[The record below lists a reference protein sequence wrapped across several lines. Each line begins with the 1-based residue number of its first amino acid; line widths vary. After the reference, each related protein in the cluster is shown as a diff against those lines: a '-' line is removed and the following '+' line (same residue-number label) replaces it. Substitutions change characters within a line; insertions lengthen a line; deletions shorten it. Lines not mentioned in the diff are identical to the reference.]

1 MKFFDG
7 KYLNAKTGIVLWVA
21 IHAVL
26 IILGVS
32 VPWKM
37 DSDLYSILPDSDEIK
52 NVSAAEK
59 TLSARSMRN
68 ITVLIGHENFEIAR
82 GAVVTLDSVFKGDK
96 SFEET
101 RLFVN
106 ENAMD
111 ETREFFFN
119 HRYTLQGRA
128 IREILAKGDF
138 ETLKKRALQK
148 IYGSFSMANLN
159 HLDEDPFLLGDAAFE
174 NFVQNSPMS
183 MSHFSIRDSVLYA
196 VDSGVTYVMWNAK
209 LSDNVS
215 SMASEGHVIARL
227 NHVLDSLKMA
237 QPDLVVAKSGVPF
250 HSFESSDRA
259 KSEIA
264 WISGVSIVLI
274 LLLLL
279 YFFRS
284 TTPIVATLSTI
295 AIAIFTALA
304 FTWYVFGNVHVF
316 TLVFGTSIIG
326 VSIDYAVHFFVN
338 WKAGVRNVRS
348 SIIKGLLLGFLT
360 TELSYIA
367 LTFAEFS
374 LLRQMAVFSIVGL
387 LSAFLTIT
395 LLFHALFE
403 NAMASG
409 EGIVAKSVPAN
420 LPTQFPKVFLNAYAK
435 FPKWGIRLMFALFIL
450 ALLPGLKL
458 LNVHTDIGN
467 FYTMNDEIKASET
480 LTSKLNNLGV
490 SPTYFIVEG
499 NDGIEV
505 LENEEQLTE
514 RLNQTEKEGLVKSYL
529 AVSNIIPSGR
539 FQAGSILDLEKLV
552 FGIKKRWTEILINN
566 ELPQMLA
573 PNVRNYLTEIGVE
586 NHSIFVKSLLLSHDF
601 IDFEKIDKNDRFVDV
616 DLKNDFPQSLSF
628 LLQILWIGH
637 VGDKYYSAVLP
648 LHVSDKFDAQKMA
661 EDLPSVHVVNKMQ
674 NINHAL
680 TKISHVSIA
689 LVGVAYAVVFLIL
702 VIVYKFKDAVRII
715 RAPVLASLFAAS
727 FFGYMNIDFNF
738 FAIVG
743 VILTLGIGIDYALFF
758 KEGGRSNLTT
768 ALAIMLSAMTTLISF
783 GSLACS
789 AFVPVHT
796 FGLAVLLGISC
807 CFLISPFSAK
817 R

>member
-1 MKFFDG
+1 MRFFNG
-7 KYLNAKTGIVLWVA
+7 IHLNAKTGIILWVV

-26 IILGVS
+26 IVLGVS

-37 DSDLYSILPDSDEIK
+37 DSDLYSILPDSDELK

-59 TLSARSMRN
+59 TLSARTVRN
-68 ITVLIGHENFEIAR
+68 ITVLVGHENFEVAR
-82 GAVVTLDSVFKGDK
+82 GAAVALDSAFKDDA

-106 ENAMD
+106 EKSMD
-111 ETREFFFN
+111 ETRDFFFN
-119 HRYTLQGRA
+119 HRYTLQGRE
-128 IREILAKGDF
+128 IREILANGDF
-138 ETLKKRALQK
+138 ETLKNRALQK

-159 HLDEDPFLLGDAAFE
+159 RLDEDPFLLGDAAFE
-174 NFVQNSPMS
+174 NFVQHSPMS
-183 MSHFSIRDSVLYA
+183 LSRFSIRDSVFYA
-196 VDSGVTYVMWNAK
+196 VDSGVTYVMWNAR
-209 LSDNVS
+209 LSKNVP
-215 SMASEGHVIARL
+215 SMASDGHAISHL
-227 NHVLDSLKMA
+227 NRVLDSLKQA
-237 QPDLVVAKSGVPF
+237 KPGLVVAKSGVPF
-250 HSFESSDRA
+250 HSYESSDRA
-259 KSEIA
+259 MSEIA
-264 WISGVSIVLI
+264 WISGVSVVLI

-279 YFFRS
+279 YVFRS
-284 TTPIVATLSTI
+284 PLPIVATLSTI
-295 AIAIFTALA
+295 AIAVFTALA
-304 FTWYVFGNVHVF
+304 FTWYLFGNIHVF

-326 VSIDYAVHFFVN
+326 VSIDYAVHFFVH
-338 WKAGVRNVRS
+338 WKTGVRNVRS

-395 LLFHALFE
+395 LLFHAVFE

-409 EGIVAKSVPAN
+409 EGIVAKSVSAN

-450 ALLPGLKL
+450 ALLPGLIL
-458 LNVHTDIGN
+458 LHIHTDIGN
-467 FYTMNDEIKASET
+467 FYTMNEEIKASEA

-490 SPTYFIVEG
+490 APTYFIVEG
-499 NDGIEV
+499 KQDHIL
-505 LENEEQLTE
+505 LENEELLTE
-514 RLNQTEKEGLVKSYL
+514 RLNQAEKEGLVKSYL

-566 ELPQMLA
+566 EFPQMLA

-628 LLQILWIGH
+628 LLQMLWIGH
-637 VGDKYYSAVLP
+637 IGDKYYSAVLP
-648 LHVSDKFDAQKMA
+648 LHVSDKFDTQKIA
-661 EDLPSVHVVNKMQ
+661 EGLPGVHVVNKMQ
-674 NINHAL
+674 NINNAL
-680 TKISHVSIA
+680 TKISHVSLK
-689 LVGVAYAVVFLIL
+689 LVGYAYAVVFFIL
-702 VIVYKFKDAVRII
+702 VFVYKFKDAVRII
-715 RAPVLASLFAAS
+715 RAPVLASLFATS
-727 FFGYMNIDFNF
+727 VFGYAGIEFNF

-758 KEGGRSNLTT
+758 KEGGRQNLTT
-768 ALAIMLSAMTTLISF
+768 TLAIMLSAMTTIISF

>member
-1 MKFFDG
+1 M
-7 KYLNAKTGIVLWVA
+7 NVKTGIILWVV

-26 IILGVS
+26 IVLGVS
-32 VPWKM
+32 VPWKI
-37 DSDLYSILPDSDEIK
+37 DSDLYSILPDSDELK

-59 TLSARSMRN
+59 TLSARTVRN
-68 ITVLIGHENFEIAR
+68 ITVLVGHENFEVAR
-82 GAVVTLDSVFKGDK
+82 GAAVALDSAFKDDA

-106 ENAMD
+106 EKSMD
-111 ETREFFFN
+111 ETRDFFFN
-119 HRYTLQGRA
+119 HRYTLQGRE
-128 IREILAKGDF
+128 IREILANGDF
-138 ETLKKRALQK
+138 ETLKNRALQK

-159 HLDEDPFLLGDAAFE
+159 RLDEDPFLLGDAAFE
-174 NFVQNSPMS
+174 NFVQHSPMT
-183 MSHFSIRDSVLYA
+183 MSRFSIRDSVFYA

-209 LSDNVS
+209 LSKNVP
-215 SMASEGHVIARL
+215 SMASDGHAISHL
-227 NHVLDSLKMA
+227 NRVLDSLKQA
-237 QPDLVVAKSGVPF
+237 KSGLVVAKSGVPF
-250 HSFESSDRA
+250 HSYESSDCA

-279 YFFRS
+279 YVFRS
-284 TTPIVATLSTI
+284 PLPIVATLSTI
-295 AIAIFTALA
+295 AIAVFTALS
-304 FTWYVFGNVHVF
+304 FTWYVFGNIHVF

-395 LLFHALFE
+395 LLFHAVFE
-403 NAMASG
+403 NAMAFG

-450 ALLPGLKL
+450 ALLPGLIL
-458 LNVHTDIGN
+458 LHIHTDIGN
-467 FYTMNDEIKASET
+467 FYTMNEEIKASEA

-490 SPTYFIVEG
+490 APTYFIVEG
-499 NDGIEV
+499 KAEFEV

-514 RLNQTEKEGLVKSYL
+514 RLANAEKEGLVKAYL
-529 AVSNIIPSGR
+529 AVSNIIPSESNQQKTYSDFRKIIYGNT
-539 FQAGSILDLEKLV
+539 GILKVMLEKPGSYLTSNA
-552 FGIKKRWTEILINN
+552 RD
-566 ELPQMLA
+566 
-573 PNVRNYLTEIGVE
+573 YLTEIGVE
-586 NHSIFVKSLLLSHDF
+586 NDSAIIASFNSNVWLNTWDSL
-601 IDFEKIDKNDRFVDV
+601 
-616 DLKNDFPQSLSF
+616 PQSLNS
-628 LLQILWIGH
+628 LLQMLWIGH
-637 VGDKYYSAVLP
+637 IGDKYYRAVLP
-648 LHVSDKFDAQKMA
+648 LHVPDKFDAQKIA
-661 EDLPSVHVVNKMQ
+661 EGLPGVHVVNKMQ
-674 NINHAL
+674 NINNAL
-680 TKISHVSIA
+680 TKISHVSLK
-689 LVGVAYAVVFLIL
+689 LVGYAYAVVFFIL
-702 VIVYKFKDAVRII
+702 VFVYKFKDAVRII
-715 RAPVLASLFAAS
+715 RAPVLASLLVTS
-727 FFGYMNIDFNF
+727 VFGYAGIEFNF

-758 KEGGRSNLTT
+758 KEGGSQNLTT
-768 ALAIMLSAMTTLISF
+768 TLAIMLSATTTIISF

>member
-1 MKFFDG
+1 M
-7 KYLNAKTGIVLWVA
+7 NVKTGIILWVV

-26 IILGVS
+26 IVLGVS
-32 VPWKM
+32 VPWKI
-37 DSDLYSILPDSDEIK
+37 DSDLYSILPDSDELK

-59 TLSARSMRN
+59 TLSARTVRN
-68 ITVLIGHENFEIAR
+68 ITVLVGHENFEVAR
-82 GAVVTLDSVFKGDK
+82 GAAVALDSAFKDDA

-106 ENAMD
+106 EKSMD
-111 ETREFFFN
+111 ETRDFFFN
-119 HRYTLQGRA
+119 HRYTLQGRE
-128 IREILAKGDF
+128 IREILANGDF
-138 ETLKKRALQK
+138 ETLKNRALQK

-159 HLDEDPFLLGDAAFE
+159 RLDEDPFLLGDAAFE
-174 NFVQNSPMS
+174 NFVQHSPMT
-183 MSHFSIRDSVLYA
+183 MSRFSIRDSVFYA

-209 LSDNVS
+209 LSKNVP
-215 SMASEGHVIARL
+215 SMASDGHAISHL
-227 NHVLDSLKMA
+227 NRVLDSLKQA
-237 QPDLVVAKSGVPF
+237 KSGLVVAKSGVPF
-250 HSFESSDRA
+250 HSYESSDCA

-279 YFFRS
+279 YVFRS
-284 TTPIVATLSTI
+284 PLPIVATLSTI
-295 AIAIFTALA
+295 AIAVFTALS
-304 FTWYVFGNVHVF
+304 FTWYVFGNIHVF

-395 LLFHALFE
+395 LLFHAVFE

-409 EGIVAKSVPAN
+409 EGFVAKSVPAN

-450 ALLPGLKL
+450 ALLPGLIL
-458 LNVHTDIGN
+458 LHIHTDIGN
-467 FYTMNDEIKASET
+467 FYTMNEEIKASEA

-490 SPTYFIVEG
+490 APTYFIVEG

-514 RLNQTEKEGLVKSYL
+514 RLANAEKEGLVKAYL
-529 AVSNIIPSGR
+529 AVSNIIPSESNQQKTYSDFRKIIYGNT
-539 FQAGSILDLEKLV
+539 GILKVMLEKPGSYLTSNA
-552 FGIKKRWTEILINN
+552 RD
-566 ELPQMLA
+566 
-573 PNVRNYLTEIGVE
+573 YLTEIGVE
-586 NHSIFVKSLLLSHDF
+586 NDSAIIASFNSNVWLNTWDSL
-601 IDFEKIDKNDRFVDV
+601 
-616 DLKNDFPQSLSF
+616 PQSLNS
-628 LLQILWIGH
+628 LLQMLWIGH
-637 VGDKYYSAVLP
+637 IGDKYYRAVLP
-648 LHVSDKFDAQKMA
+648 LHVPDKFDAQKIA
-661 EDLPSVHVVNKMQ
+661 EGLPGVHVVNKMQ
-674 NINHAL
+674 NINNAL
-680 TKISHVSIA
+680 TKISHVSLK
-689 LVGVAYAVVFLIL
+689 LVGYAYAVVFFIL
-702 VIVYKFKDAVRII
+702 VFVYKFKDAVRII
-715 RAPVLASLFAAS
+715 RAPVLASLLVTS
-727 FFGYMNIDFNF
+727 VFGYAGIEFNF

-758 KEGGRSNLTT
+758 KEGGSQNLTT
-768 ALAIMLSAMTTLISF
+768 TLAIMLSATTTIISF

>member
-1 MKFFDG
+1 M
-7 KYLNAKTGIVLWVA
+7 A

-26 IILGVS
+26 IVLGLS

-37 DSDLYSILPDSDEIK
+37 DSDLYSILPDSNEIK

-59 TLSARSMRN
+59 VLSARSMRN
-68 ITVLIGHENFEIAR
+68 ISVLVGHENFDIAR
-82 GAVVTLDSVFKGDK
+82 SAAVALDNAFKGDS

-101 RLFVN
+101 HLFVN
-106 ENAMD
+106 ENAVN

-119 HRYTLQGRA
+119 HRYTLQGRK
-128 IREILAKGDF
+128 IREIIADGDF
-138 ETLKKRALQK
+138 ETLKNRALQK
-148 IYGSFSMANLN
+148 IYGSFSAANLN
-159 HLDEDPFLLGDAAFE
+159 SLDEDPFLLGDAAFE
-174 NFVQNSPMS
+174 NYVQHSSMTMS
-183 MSHFSIRDSVLYA
+183 RFSLRDSVLYA
-196 VDSGVTYVMWNAK
+196 VDSGLTYVMWNAR
-209 LSDNVS
+209 LSENVP
-215 SMASEGHVIARL
+215 SMASDGHVIARL
-227 NHVLDSLKMA
+227 NHVLDSLKLA
-237 QPDLVVAKSGVPF
+237 QPGLLAAKSGVPF

-264 WISGVSIVLI
+264 WISCVSIVLI

-279 YFFRS
+279 YVFRS
-284 TTPIVATLSTI
+284 AVPIAATLSTI
-295 AIAIFTALA
+295 AVAIFTALA
-304 FTWYVFGNVHVF
+304 FTWFIFGKVHVF

-348 SIIKGLLLGFLT
+348 HIIKGLFLGFLT

-374 LLRQMAVFSIVGL
+374 LLRQMAVFSMAGL

-395 LLFHALFE
+395 LLFHAVFE
-403 NAMASG
+403 NADGLKTA
-409 EGIVAKSVPAN
+409 AKSEPKN
-420 LPTQFPKVFLNAYAK
+420 LPTQFPKAILDVYAK
-435 FPKWGIRLMFALFIL
+435 LPKWGVRLMFALFIL

-458 LNVHTDIGN
+458 LHVHTDIGN
-467 FYTMNDEIKASET
+467 FYTMNDEIKASEA

-499 NDGIEV
+499 KDEIFV

-514 RLNQTEKEGLVKSYL
+514 RLANAENEGLLKSYL
-529 AVSNIIPSGR
+529 ALSNIIPSNEN
-539 FQAGSILDLEKLV
+539 QEKSYRGFRKMIYGNTGLLKIIIEKP
-552 FGIKKRWTEILINN
+552 G
-566 ELPQMLA
+566 
-573 PNVRNYLTEIGVE
+573 NYVTSKASNYFTEIGVE
-586 NHSIFVKSLLLSHDF
+586 NDSAIIASFGKENPF
-601 IDFEKIDKNDRFVDV
+601 IWMNNLP
-616 DLKNDFPQSLSF
+616 DLPQSLNSI
-628 LLQILWIGH
+628 LQMLWIGK
-637 VGDKYYSAVLP
+637 VGDKYYSAVIP
-648 LHVSDKFDAQKMA
+648 LHVPDKFDAQKMA
-661 EDLPSVHVVNKMQ
+661 EDLLGVHVVNKMQ

-680 TKISHVSIA
+680 TRISHVSIA

-715 RAPVLASLFAAS
+715 RAPVLASLFAS
-727 FFGYMNIDFNF
+727 SIFGYLNIDFNF

-758 KEGGRSNLTT
+758 REGGRSNLTT
-768 ALAIMLSAMTTLISF
+768 ALAIMLSSMTTLISF
-783 GSLACS
+783 GSLAFS

-796 FGLAVLLGISC
+796 FGLVVLLGISC

>member
-1 MKFFDG
+1 M
-7 KYLNAKTGIVLWVA
+7 NVKTGIILWVV

-26 IILGVS
+26 IVLGVS

-37 DSDLYSILPDSDEIK
+37 DSDLYSILPDSDELK

-59 TLSARSMRN
+59 TLSARTVRN
-68 ITVLIGHENFEIAR
+68 ITVLVGHENFEVAR
-82 GAVVTLDSVFKGDK
+82 GAAVALDSAFKDDA

-106 ENAMD
+106 EKSMD
-111 ETREFFFN
+111 ETRDFFFN
-119 HRYTLQGRA
+119 HRYTLQGRE
-128 IREILAKGDF
+128 IREILANGDF
-138 ETLKKRALQK
+138 ETLKNRALQK

-159 HLDEDPFLLGDAAFE
+159 RLDEDPFLLGDAAFE
-174 NFVQNSPMS
+174 NFVQHSPMS
-183 MSHFSIRDSVLYA
+183 LSRFSIRDSVFYA
-196 VDSGVTYVMWNAK
+196 VDSGVTYVMWNAR
-209 LSDNVS
+209 LSKNVP
-215 SMASEGHVIARL
+215 SMASDGHAISHL
-227 NHVLDSLKMA
+227 NRVLDSLKQA
-237 QPDLVVAKSGVPF
+237 KPGLVVAKSGVPF
-250 HSFESSDRA
+250 HSYESSDRA

-264 WISGVSIVLI
+264 WISGVSVVLI

-279 YFFRS
+279 YVFRS
-284 TTPIVATLSTI
+284 PLPIVATLSTI
-295 AIAIFTALA
+295 AIAVFTALA
-304 FTWYVFGNVHVF
+304 FTWYLFGNIHVF

-326 VSIDYAVHFFVN
+326 VSIDYAVHFFVH
-338 WKAGVRNVRS
+338 WKTGVRNVRS

-395 LLFHALFE
+395 LLFHAVFE

-409 EGIVAKSVPAN
+409 EGIVAKSVSAN

-450 ALLPGLKL
+450 ALLPGLIL
-458 LNVHTDIGN
+458 LHIHTDIGN
-467 FYTMNDEIKASET
+467 FYTMNEEIKASEA

-490 SPTYFIVEG
+490 APTYFIVEG

-514 RLNQTEKEGLVKSYL
+514 RLANAEKEGLVKSYL
-529 AVSNIIPSGR
+529 ATSNVIPPQKYR
-539 FQAGSILDLEKLV
+539 IEHYVTFWKLFFRKWSLLNKFFENKSV
-552 FGIKKRWTEILINN
+552 LIK
-566 ELPQMLA
+566 
-573 PNVRNYLTEIGVE
+573 PNVRDYLTEIGVE
-586 NHSIFVKSLLLSHDF
+586 NDSAFVASLDLSNNITMIRSLENDSLPQTLHSI
-601 IDFEKIDKNDRFVDV
+601 
-616 DLKNDFPQSLSF
+616 
-628 LLQILWIGH
+628 LQMLWLGR

-648 LHVSDKFDAQKMA
+648 LHVSDKFDAQKIA
-661 EDLPSVHVVNKMQ
+661 EGLPGVHVVNKMQ
-674 NINHAL
+674 NINNAL
-680 TKISHVSIA
+680 TKISHVSLK
-689 LVGVAYAVVFLIL
+689 LVGYAYAVVFFIL
-702 VIVYKFKDAVRII
+702 VFVYKFKDAVRII
-715 RAPVLASLFAAS
+715 RAPVLASLFATS
-727 FFGYMNIDFNF
+727 VFGYAGIEFNF

-758 KEGGRSNLTT
+758 KEGGRQNLTT
-768 ALAIMLSAMTTLISF
+768 TLAIMLSAMTTIISF

>member
-7 KYLNAKTGIVLWVA
+7 IHLNAKTGIILWVA
-21 IHAVL
+21 IHAILIVL
-26 IILGVS
+26 GLS

-59 TLSARSMRN
+59 VLSARNMRD
-68 ITVLIGHENFEIAR
+68 ISVLVGHENFDVAR
-82 GAVVTLDSVFKGDK
+82 SAAVALDSAFSGDS

-111 ETREFFFN
+111 ETRDFFFN
-119 HRYTLQGRA
+119 RRYTLQGREV
-128 IREILAKGDF
+128 RKILNEGDF
-138 ETLKKRALQK
+138 ESLKNRALQK

-174 NFVQNSPMS
+174 NFVQNSPMAKS
-183 MSHFSIRDSVLYA
+183 RFSIRDSVLYA
-196 VDSGVTYVMWNAK
+196 VDSGVTYVMWNAV
-209 LSDNVS
+209 LSEKVS
-215 SMASEGHVIARL
+215 SISSDDHVIARL
-227 NHVLDSLKMA
+227 NQVLDSLKNV
-237 QPDLVVAKSGVPF
+237 QPGLLVAKSGVPF
-250 HSFESSDRA
+250 HSYESSDRA

-279 YFFRS
+279 YVFRS
-284 TTPIVATLSTI
+284 TLPIVATLSTI
-295 AIAIFTALA
+295 AIAIFTALS
-304 FTWYVFGNVHVF
+304 FTWFTFGKVHVF

-326 VSIDYAVHFFVN
+326 VSVDYAVHFFVN
-338 WKAGVRNVRS
+338 WKSGVQNVRS

-387 LSAFLTIT
+387 LSSFLTIT
-395 LLFHALFE
+395 LLFHAVFE
-403 NAMASG
+403 NANK
-409 EGIVAKSVPAN
+409 AKTAAKLEPEN
-420 LPTQFPKVFLNAYAK
+420 LPTRFPKVFLGAYSK
-435 FPKWGIRLMFALFIL
+435 LPKWAARLMFALFIL

-499 NDGIEV
+499 KDENDV
-505 LENEEQLTE
+505 LEMEEQLTQ
-514 RLNQTEKEGLVKSYL
+514 RLANAENNGLLKSYL
-529 AVSNIIPSGR
+529 ALSNIIPSEKNR
-539 FQAGSILDLEKLV
+539 IEHYVTFWKLFFKKWSLLNSLLENSSVL
-552 FGIKKRWTEILINN
+552 IK
-566 ELPQMLA
+566 
-573 PNVRNYLTEIGVE
+573 PNVREYLNDIGVE
-586 NHSIFVKSLLLSHDF
+586 NDSAFVASLNLSNNLTKLLSLERDS
-601 IDFEKIDKNDRFVDV
+601 
-616 DLKNDFPQSLSF
+616 LPQSVRSIM
-628 LLQILWIGH
+628 QILWIGK
-637 VGDKYYSAVLP
+637 VGNKYYSAVIP

-661 EDLPSVHVVNKMQ
+661 EGLPDVHVVNKMQ

-680 TKISHVSIA
+680 TKISHVSLA

>member
-7 KYLNAKTGIVLWVA
+7 IHLNAKTGIILWVV

-26 IILGVS
+26 IVLGVS
-32 VPWKM
+32 VPWKI
-37 DSDLYSILPDSDEIK
+37 DSDLYSILPDSDELK

-59 TLSARSMRN
+59 TLSARTVRN
-68 ITVLIGHENFEIAR
+68 ITVLVGHENFEVAR
-82 GAVVTLDSVFKGDK
+82 GAAVALDSAFKDDA

-106 ENAMD
+106 EKSMD
-111 ETREFFFN
+111 ETRVFFFN
-119 HRYTLQGRA
+119 HRYTLQGRE
-128 IREILAKGDF
+128 IREILANGDF
-138 ETLKKRALQK
+138 ETLKNRALQK

-159 HLDEDPFLLGDAAFE
+159 RLDEDPFLLGDAAFE
-174 NFVQNSPMS
+174 NFVQHSPMT
-183 MSHFSIRDSVLYA
+183 MSRFSIRDSVFYA

-209 LSDNVS
+209 LSKNVP
-215 SMASEGHVIARL
+215 SMASDGHVISHL
-227 NHVLDSLKMA
+227 NRVLDSLKQA
-237 QPDLVVAKSGVPF
+237 KPGLLVAKSGVPF

-279 YFFRS
+279 YVFRS
-284 TTPIVATLSTI
+284 PVPILATLSTI
-295 AIAIFTALA
+295 AVGIFTALA
-304 FTWYVFGNVHVF
+304 FTWFVFGNVHVF
-316 TLVFGTSIIG
+316 TFVFGTSVIG
-326 VSIDYAVHFFVN
+326 VSIDYAVHFFVHR
-338 WKAGVRNVRS
+338 KAGVRNVRS
-348 SIIKGLLLGFLT
+348 NIIKGLLLGFLT

-395 LLFHALFE
+395 LLFHAVFE
-403 NAMASG
+403 NAMAFG

-435 FPKWGIRLMFALFIL
+435 FPKWGVRLMFVLFVL
-450 ALLPGLKL
+450 ALIPGLKQL
-458 LNVHTDIGN
+458 HVHTDIGN
-467 FYTMNDEIKASET
+467 FYTMNDEIKASEA

-490 SPTYFIVEG
+490 APSYFIVEG
-499 NDGIEV
+499 ENENDV

-514 RLNQTEKEGLVKSYL
+514 RLANAEKEGLVKAYL
-529 AVSNIIPSGR
+529 ATSNVIPP
-539 FQAGSILDLEKLV
+539 EKYRIEQYVTFWKLF
-552 FGIKKRWTEILINN
+552 FGKWSLLNKFFENKSVLIK
-566 ELPQMLA
+566 
-573 PNVRNYLTEIGVE
+573 PNVRDYLTEIGVE
-586 NHSIFVKSLLLSHDF
+586 NDSAFVASLDLSNNITMIRSLENYSLPQTLHSI
-601 IDFEKIDKNDRFVDV
+601 
-616 DLKNDFPQSLSF
+616 
-628 LLQILWIGH
+628 LQMLWIGH

-648 LHVSDKFDAQKMA
+648 LHVSDKFDAQKIA
-661 EDLPSVHVVNKMQ
+661 EGLPSVHVVNKMQ
-674 NINHAL
+674 NINNVL
-680 TKISHVSIA
+680 TKISHVSLK
-689 LVGVAYAVVFLIL
+689 LVGYAYAVVFFIL
-702 VIVYKFKDAVRII
+702 VFVYKFKDAVRII

-727 FFGYMNIDFNF
+727 VFGYAGIEFNF

-758 KEGGRSNLTT
+758 KEGGSQNLTT
-768 ALAIMLSAMTTLISF
+768 TLAIMLSATTTIISF

>member
-1 MKFFDG
+1 
-7 KYLNAKTGIVLWVA
+7 
-21 IHAVL
+21 
-26 IILGVS
+26 
-32 VPWKM
+32 
-37 DSDLYSILPDSDEIK
+37 
-52 NVSAAEK
+52 
-59 TLSARSMRN
+59 
-68 ITVLIGHENFEIAR
+68 
-82 GAVVTLDSVFKGDK
+82 
-96 SFEET
+96 
-101 RLFVN
+101 
-106 ENAMD
+106 
-111 ETREFFFN
+111 
-119 HRYTLQGRA
+119 
-128 IREILAKGDF
+128 
-138 ETLKKRALQK
+138 
-148 IYGSFSMANLN
+148 MANLN

-174 NFVQNSPMS
+174 NFVQNSPTAMS
-183 MSHFSIRDSVLYA
+183 RFSIRDSVLYA
-196 VDSGVTYVMWNAK
+196 VDSGVTYVMWNAV
-209 LSDNVS
+209 LSEKVS
-215 SMASEGHVIARL
+215 SISSDDHVIARL
-227 NHVLDSLKMA
+227 NQVLDSLKNV
-237 QPDLVVAKSGVPF
+237 QPGLLVAKSGVPF
-250 HSFESSDRA
+250 HSYESSDRA

-279 YFFRS
+279 YVFRS
-284 TTPIVATLSTI
+284 TLPIVATFSTI
-295 AIAIFTALA
+295 AIAIFTALS
-304 FTWYVFGNVHVF
+304 FTWFTFGKVHVF

-326 VSIDYAVHFFVN
+326 VSVDYAVHFFVN
-338 WKAGVRNVRS
+338 WKSGVRNVRL

-387 LSAFLTIT
+387 LSSFLTIT
-395 LLFHALFE
+395 LLFHAVLE
-403 NAMASG
+403 NANKAKT
-409 EGIVAKSVPAN
+409 VAKSEPEN
-420 LPTQFPKVFLNAYAK
+420 LPTRFPKVFLGAYSK
-435 FPKWGIRLMFALFIL
+435 LPKWGARLMFAFFIL

-467 FYTMNDEIKASET
+467 FYTMNDEIKASEA

-499 NDGIEV
+499 KDENDV
-505 LENEEQLTE
+505 LEMEEQLTQ
-514 RLNQTEKEGLVKSYL
+514 RLANTENNGLLKSYL
-529 AVSNIIPSGR
+529 ALSNIIPSEKNR
-539 FQAGSILDLEKLV
+539 IEHYVTFWKLFFKKWSLLNSLLENSSVL
-552 FGIKKRWTEILINN
+552 IK
-566 ELPQMLA
+566 
-573 PNVRNYLTEIGVE
+573 PNVRGYLNDIGVE
-586 NHSIFVKSLLLSHDF
+586 NDSAFVASLNLSNNLTKLLSLERDS
-601 IDFEKIDKNDRFVDV
+601 
-616 DLKNDFPQSLSF
+616 LPQSVRSIM
-628 LLQILWIGH
+628 QMLWIGK
-637 VGDKYYSAVLP
+637 VGNKYYSAVIP

-661 EDLPSVHVVNKMQ
+661 EGLPDVHVVNKMQ

-680 TKISHVSIA
+680 TKISHVSLA

-796 FGLAVLLGISC
+796 FGLVVLLGISC
-807 CFLISPFSAK
+807 CFFISPFSAK

>member
-1 MKFFDG
+1 MRFFNG
-7 KYLNAKTGIVLWVA
+7 IHLNAKTGIILWVV

-26 IILGVS
+26 IVLGVS

-37 DSDLYSILPDSDEIK
+37 DSDLYSILPDSDELK

-59 TLSARSMRN
+59 KLSARTVRN
-68 ITVLIGHENFEIAR
+68 ITVLVGHENFEVAR
-82 GAVVTLDSVFKGDK
+82 GAAVALDSAFKDDA

-106 ENAMD
+106 EKSMD
-111 ETREFFFN
+111 ETRDFFFN
-119 HRYTLQGRA
+119 HRYTLQGRE
-128 IREILAKGDF
+128 IREILANGDF
-138 ETLKKRALQK
+138 ETLKNRALQK

-159 HLDEDPFLLGDAAFE
+159 RLDEDPFLLGDAAFE
-174 NFVQNSPMS
+174 NFVQHSPMS
-183 MSHFSIRDSVLYA
+183 LSRFSIRDSVFYA

-209 LSDNVS
+209 LSKNVP
-215 SMASEGHVIARL
+215 SMASDGHAISHL
-227 NHVLDSLKMA
+227 NRVLDSLKQA
-237 QPDLVVAKSGVPF
+237 KPGLVVAKSGVPF
-250 HSFESSDRA
+250 HSYESSDRA
-259 KSEIA
+259 MSEIA
-264 WISGVSIVLI
+264 WISGVSVVLI

-279 YFFRS
+279 YVFRS
-284 TTPIVATLSTI
+284 PLPIVATLSTI
-295 AIAIFTALA
+295 AIAVFTALA
-304 FTWYVFGNVHVF
+304 FTWYLFGNIHVF

-326 VSIDYAVHFFVN
+326 VSIDYAVHFFVH
-338 WKAGVRNVRS
+338 WKTGVRNVRS

-395 LLFHALFE
+395 LLFHAVFE

-409 EGIVAKSVPAN
+409 EGIVAKSVSAN

-450 ALLPGLKL
+450 ALLPGLIL
-458 LNVHTDIGN
+458 LHIHTDIGN
-467 FYTMNDEIKASET
+467 FYTMNEEIKASEA

-490 SPTYFIVEG
+490 APTYFIVEG
-499 NDGIEV
+499 KAEFEV
-505 LENEEQLTE
+505 LENEELLTE
-514 RLNQTEKEGLVKSYL
+514 RLANAEKEGLVKSYL
-529 AVSNIIPSGR
+529 ATSNVIPP
-539 FQAGSILDLEKLV
+539 EKYRIEQYVTFWKLFFV
-552 FGIKKRWTEILINN
+552 KWSLLNKFFENKSVLIK
-566 ELPQMLA
+566 
-573 PNVRNYLTEIGVE
+573 PNVRDYLTEIGVE
-586 NHSIFVKSLLLSHDF
+586 NDSAFVASLDLSNNITMIRSFENDSLPQTLHSI
-601 IDFEKIDKNDRFVDV
+601 
-616 DLKNDFPQSLSF
+616 
-628 LLQILWIGH
+628 LQMLWIGN

-648 LHVSDKFDAQKMA
+648 LHVSDKFDAQKIA
-661 EDLPSVHVVNKMQ
+661 EGLPGVHVVNKMQ
-674 NINHAL
+674 NINNAL
-680 TKISHVSIA
+680 TKISHVSLK
-689 LVGVAYAVVFLIL
+689 LVGYAYAVVFFIL
-702 VIVYKFKDAVRII
+702 VFVYKFKDAVRII
-715 RAPVLASLFAAS
+715 RAPVLASLFATS
-727 FFGYMNIDFNF
+727 VFGYAGIEFNF

-758 KEGGRSNLTT
+758 KEGGRQNLTT
-768 ALAIMLSAMTTLISF
+768 TLAIMLSAMTTIISF

>member
-1 MKFFDG
+1 MKFFNG
-7 KYLNAKTGIVLWVA
+7 KHLNAKTGIILWVV
-21 IHAVL
+21 IHTVL
-26 IILGVS
+26 IVLGVS

-37 DSDLYSILPDSDEIK
+37 DSDLYSILPDSDELK

-59 TLSARSMRN
+59 TLSARTVRN
-68 ITVLIGHENFEIAR
+68 ITVLVGHENFEVAR
-82 GAVVTLDSVFKGDK
+82 GAAVALDSAFKDDA

-106 ENAMD
+106 EKSMD
-111 ETREFFFN
+111 ETRDFFFN
-119 HRYTLQGRA
+119 HRYTLQGRE
-128 IREILAKGDF
+128 IREILANGDF
-138 ETLKKRALQK
+138 ETLKNRALQK

-159 HLDEDPFLLGDAAFE
+159 RLDEDPFLLGDAAFE
-174 NFVQNSPMS
+174 NFVQHSPMT
-183 MSHFSIRDSVLYA
+183 MSRFSIRDSVFYA

-209 LSDNVS
+209 LSKNVP
-215 SMASEGHVIARL
+215 SMASDGHVISHL
-227 NHVLDSLKMA
+227 NRVLDSLKHA
-237 QPDLVVAKSGVPF
+237 KPGLVVAKSGVPF
-250 HSFESSDRA
+250 HSYESSDRA

-279 YFFRS
+279 YVFRS
-284 TTPIVATLSTI
+284 PLPIVATLSTI
-295 AIAIFTALA
+295 AIAVFTALA
-304 FTWYVFGNVHVF
+304 FTWYVFGNIHVF

-326 VSIDYAVHFFVN
+326 VSIDYAVHFFVH

-367 LTFAEFS
+367 FTFAEFS

-395 LLFHALFE
+395 LLFHAVFE

-435 FPKWGIRLMFALFIL
+435 FSKWGIRLMFALFIL
-450 ALLPGLKL
+450 VLLPGLKL

-467 FYTMNDEIKASET
+467 FYTMNEEIKASEA

-490 SPTYFIVEG
+490 APTYFIVEG

-514 RLNQTEKEGLVKSYL
+514 RLANAEKEGLVKSYL
-529 AVSNIIPSGR
+529 AVSNIIPSESNQQKTYSDFRKIIYGNT
-539 FQAGSILDLEKLV
+539 GILKVMLEKPGSYLTSNA
-552 FGIKKRWTEILINN
+552 RD
-566 ELPQMLA
+566 
-573 PNVRNYLTEIGVE
+573 YLTEIGVE
-586 NHSIFVKSLLLSHDF
+586 NDSAIIASFNSNVWLNTWDSL
-601 IDFEKIDKNDRFVDV
+601 
-616 DLKNDFPQSLSF
+616 PQSLNS
-628 LLQILWIGH
+628 LLQMLWLGR

-648 LHVSDKFDAQKMA
+648 LHVSDKFDAQKIA
-661 EDLPSVHVVNKMQ
+661 EGLPGVHVVNKMQ
-674 NINHAL
+674 NINNAL
-680 TKISHVSIA
+680 TKISHVSLK
-689 LVGVAYAVVFLIL
+689 LVGYAYAVVFFIL
-702 VIVYKFKDAVRII
+702 VFVYKFKDAVRII
-715 RAPVLASLFAAS
+715 RAPVLACLFAAS
-727 FFGYMNIDFNF
+727 VFGYAGIEFNF

-758 KEGGRSNLTT
+758 KEGGRQNLTT
-768 ALAIMLSAMTTLISF
+768 TLAIMLSAMTTIISF

>member
-1 MKFFDG
+1 MKFFNG
-7 KYLNAKTGIVLWVA
+7 KHLSAKTGIILWVV

-26 IILGVS
+26 IVLGVS

-37 DSDLYSILPDSDEIK
+37 DSDLYSILPDSDEVK

-59 TLSARSMRN
+59 TLSARTVRN
-68 ITVLIGHENFEIAR
+68 ITVLVGHDNFEVAR
-82 GAVVTLDSVFKGDK
+82 SAAVALDSVFKDDS

-106 ENAMD
+106 EKMMD

-119 HRYTLQGRA
+119 HRYTLQGRNV
-128 IREILAKGDF
+128 REILSKGDF
-138 ETLKKRALQK
+138 ETLKNRALQK

-159 HLDEDPFLLGDAAFE
+159 RLDEDPFLLGDAAFE
-174 NFVQNSPMS
+174 NFVQHSPMT
-183 MSHFSIRDSVLYA
+183 MSRFSIRDSVLYA

-209 LSDNVS
+209 LSENVP
-215 SMASEGHVIARL
+215 SMASDGHVIAKMNR
-227 NHVLDSLKMA
+227 VLDSLKLA
-237 QPDLVVAKSGVPF
+237 KPGLIVAKSGVPF
-250 HSFESSDRA
+250 HSYESSDRA
-259 KSEIA
+259 MSEIA

-279 YFFRS
+279 YVFRS
-284 TTPIVATLSTI
+284 SLPIVATLSTI
-295 AIAIFTALA
+295 AIAIFTVLA
-304 FTWYVFGNVHVF
+304 FTWYVFGNIHVF

-326 VSIDYAVHFFVN
+326 VSIDYAVHFFVH
-338 WKAGVRNVRS
+338 WKAGVQNVRS

-367 LTFAEFS
+367 LSFAEFS

-395 LLFHALFE
+395 LLFHAVFE
-403 NAMASG
+403 NP
-409 EGIVAKSVPAN
+409 SVFKTAAESESTN
-420 LPTQFPKVFLNAYAK
+420 LPTQFPKVFLDAYSK
-435 FPKWGIRLMFALFIL
+435 FSKWGIRLMFALFIL
-450 ALLPGLKL
+450 ALLPGLIL
-458 LNVHTDIGN
+458 LHIHTDIGN
-467 FYTMNDEIKASET
+467 FYTMNEEIKASEA

-490 SPTYFIVEG
+490 APTYFIVEG

-514 RLNQTEKEGLVKSYL
+514 RLANAEKECLVKAYL

-566 ELPQMLA
+566 EFPQMLA

-628 LLQILWIGH
+628 LLQMLWIGH
-637 VGDKYYSAVLP
+637 IGDKYYSAVLP
-648 LHVSDKFDAQKMA
+648 LHVSDKFDAQKIA
-661 EDLPSVHVVNKMQ
+661 EGLPGVHVVNKKQ
-674 NINHAL
+674 NINNAL
-680 TKISHVSIA
+680 TKISQVSLK
-689 LVGVAYAVVFLIL
+689 LVGFAYVVVFFILI
-702 VIVYKFKDAVRII
+702 IVYKFKDAIRII

-727 FFGYMNIDFNF
+727 IFGYMNIDFNF

-758 KEGGRSNLTT
+758 KEGGRQNLTT
-768 ALAIMLSAMTTLISF
+768 SLAIMLSAMTTIISF

-789 AFVPVHT
+789 AFVPIKT
-796 FGLAVLLGISC
+796 FGFVVLLGLSC
-807 CFLISPFSAK
+807 CFLLSPFS
-817 R
+817 RND

>member
-1 MKFFDG
+1 M
-7 KYLNAKTGIVLWVA
+7 NVKTGIILWVV

-32 VPWKM
+32 APWKM
-37 DSDLYSILPDSDEIK
+37 DSDLYSILPDSDELK

-59 TLSARSMRN
+59 TLSARTVRN
-68 ITVLIGHENFEIAR
+68 ITVLVGHENFEVAR
-82 GAVVTLDSVFKGDK
+82 GAAVALDSAFKDDA

-106 ENAMD
+106 EKSMD
-111 ETREFFFN
+111 ETRDFFFN
-119 HRYTLQGRA
+119 HRYTLQGRE
-128 IREILAKGDF
+128 IREILANGDF
-138 ETLKKRALQK
+138 ETLKNRALQK

-159 HLDEDPFLLGDAAFE
+159 RLDEDPFLLGDAAFE
-174 NFVQNSPMS
+174 NFVQHSPMS
-183 MSHFSIRDSVLYA
+183 LSRFSIRDSVFYA
-196 VDSGVTYVMWNAK
+196 VDSGVTYVMWNAR
-209 LSDNVS
+209 LSKNVP
-215 SMASEGHVIARL
+215 SMASDGHAISHL
-227 NHVLDSLKMA
+227 NRVLDSLKQA
-237 QPDLVVAKSGVPF
+237 KPGLVVAKSGVPF
-250 HSFESSDRA
+250 HSYESSDRA
-259 KSEIA
+259 MSEIA
-264 WISGVSIVLI
+264 WISGVSVVLI

-279 YFFRS
+279 YVFRS
-284 TTPIVATLSTI
+284 PLPIVATLSTI

-304 FTWYVFGNVHVF
+304 FTWYVFGNIHVF

-326 VSIDYAVHFFVN
+326 VSIDYAVHFFVH
-338 WKAGVRNVRS
+338 WKTGVRNVRS

-395 LLFHALFE
+395 LLFHAVFE

-409 EGIVAKSVPAN
+409 EGIVAKSVSAN

-450 ALLPGLKL
+450 ALLPGLIL
-458 LNVHTDIGN
+458 LHIHTDIGN
-467 FYTMNDEIKASET
+467 FYTMNDEIKASEA
-480 LTSKLNNLGV
+480 LTSKLNNLGIAP
-490 SPTYFIVEG
+490 SYFIVEG
-499 NDGIEV
+499 KQDHIL
-505 LENEEQLTE
+505 LENEELLTE
-514 RLNQTEKEGLVKSYL
+514 RLNQAEKEGLIKSYL
-529 AVSNIIPSGR
+529 AVSNIIPPKNYR
-539 FQAGSILDLEKLV
+539 IKYYKTFWNLI
-552 FGIKKRWTEILINN
+552 FGKGTLLNSFLKDSSVLIK
-566 ELPQMLA
+566 
-573 PNVRNYLTEIGVE
+573 PNVRDYLNDIGIE
-586 NHSIFVKSLLLSHDF
+586 NDSAFVASLNLSNNLT
-601 IDFEKIDKNDRFVDV
+601 KIRFLENDS
-616 DLKNDFPQSLSF
+616 FPQSLRSI
-628 LLQILWIGH
+628 LQILWIGH

-648 LHVSDKFDAQKMA
+648 LHVSDKFDAQKIA
-661 EDLPSVHVVNKMQ
+661 EGLPNVYAVNKVK

-680 TKISHVSIA
+680 TKISHVSLK
-689 LVGVAYAVVFLIL
+689 LVGVAYAIVFLIL

-727 FFGYMNIDFNF
+727 IFGYIGIDFNF

-768 ALAIMLSAMTTLISF
+768 ALAIMLSAATTLISF
-783 GSLACS
+783 GGLVCS
-789 AFVPVHT
+789 VFVPVHT

-807 CFLISPFSAK
+807 CFLLSPLSGK

>member
-1 MKFFDG
+1 M
-7 KYLNAKTGIVLWVA
+7 NVKTGIILWVV

-26 IILGVS
+26 IVLGVS
-32 VPWKM
+32 VPWKI
-37 DSDLYSILPDSDEIK
+37 DSDLYSILPDSDELK

-59 TLSARSMRN
+59 TLSARTVRN
-68 ITVLIGHENFEIAR
+68 ITVLVGHENFEVAR
-82 GAVVTLDSVFKGDK
+82 GAAVALDSAFKDDA

-106 ENAMD
+106 EKSMD
-111 ETREFFFN
+111 ETRDFFFN
-119 HRYTLQGRA
+119 HRYTLQGRE
-128 IREILAKGDF
+128 IREILANGDF
-138 ETLKKRALQK
+138 ETLKNRALQK

-159 HLDEDPFLLGDAAFE
+159 RLDEDPFLLGDAAFE
-174 NFVQNSPMS
+174 NFVQHCPMT
-183 MSHFSIRDSVLYA
+183 MSRFSIRDSVFYA

-209 LSDNVS
+209 LSKNVP
-215 SMASEGHVIARL
+215 SMASDGHAISHL
-227 NHVLDSLKMA
+227 NRVLDSLKQA
-237 QPDLVVAKSGVPF
+237 KSGLVVAKSGVPF
-250 HSFESSDRA
+250 HSYESSDCA

-279 YFFRS
+279 YVFRS
-284 TTPIVATLSTI
+284 PLPIVATLSTI
-295 AIAIFTALA
+295 AIAVFTALS
-304 FTWYVFGNVHVF
+304 FTWYVFGNIHVF

-395 LLFHALFE
+395 LLFHAVFE
-403 NAMASG
+403 NAMAFG

-450 ALLPGLKL
+450 ALLPGLIL
-458 LNVHTDIGN
+458 LHIHTDIGN
-467 FYTMNDEIKASET
+467 FYTMNEEIKASEA

-490 SPTYFIVEG
+490 APTYFIVEG
-499 NDGIEV
+499 KAEFEV

-514 RLNQTEKEGLVKSYL
+514 RLANAEKEGLVKAYL
-529 AVSNIIPSGR
+529 AVSNIIPSESNQQKTYSDFRKIIYGNT
-539 FQAGSILDLEKLV
+539 GILKVMLEKPGSYLTSNA
-552 FGIKKRWTEILINN
+552 RD
-566 ELPQMLA
+566 
-573 PNVRNYLTEIGVE
+573 YLTEIGVE
-586 NHSIFVKSLLLSHDF
+586 NDSAIIASFNSNVWLNTWDSL
-601 IDFEKIDKNDRFVDV
+601 
-616 DLKNDFPQSLSF
+616 PQSLNS
-628 LLQILWIGH
+628 LLQMLWIGH
-637 VGDKYYSAVLP
+637 IGDKYYRAVLP
-648 LHVSDKFDAQKMA
+648 LHVPDKFDAQKIA
-661 EDLPSVHVVNKMQ
+661 EGLPGVHVVNKMQ
-674 NINHAL
+674 NINNAL
-680 TKISHVSIA
+680 TKISHVSLK
-689 LVGVAYAVVFLIL
+689 LVGYAYAVVFFIL
-702 VIVYKFKDAVRII
+702 VFVYKFKDAVRII
-715 RAPVLASLFAAS
+715 RAPVLASLLVTS
-727 FFGYMNIDFNF
+727 VFGYAGIEFNF

-758 KEGGRSNLTT
+758 KEGGSQNLTT
-768 ALAIMLSAMTTLISF
+768 TLAIMLSATTTIISF

>member
-1 MKFFDG
+1 MKFFNG
-7 KYLNAKTGIVLWVA
+7 IRLSAKTGIILWVA
-21 IHAVL
+21 IHAIL
-26 IILGVS
+26 IILGLS

-37 DSDLYSILPDSDEIK
+37 DSDLYSILPDSNEIK
-52 NVSAAEK
+52 NVSEAEK
-59 TLSARSMRN
+59 ELSSRTVRN
-68 ITVLIGHENFEIAR
+68 ITVLVGHEDFEVAR
-82 GAVVTLDSVFKGDK
+82 SAAVALDRMFKEDS

-106 ENAMD
+106 ENAMN
-111 ETREFFFN
+111 EMREFFFK
-119 HRYTLQGRA
+119 HRYTLQGKT
-128 IREILAKGDF
+128 IREMFAKGDF
-138 ETLKKRALQK
+138 ESLKNRALQK
-148 IYGSFSMANLN
+148 IYGSFSMTDLN

-183 MSHFSIRDSVLYA
+183 LSRFVLRDSVLYA
-196 VDSGVTYVMWNAK
+196 TDSNATYVMWNAV
-209 LSDNVS
+209 LSKNVS
-215 SMASEGHVIARL
+215 AFSSEEHIIARM

-237 QPDLVVAKSGVPF
+237 QPGLLVAKSGVPF

-279 YFFRS
+279 YVFRS
-284 TTPIVATLSTI
+284 PVPILATLSTI
-295 AIAIFTALA
+295 AVGIFTALA
-304 FTWYVFGNVHVF
+304 STWFVFGNVHVF
-316 TLVFGTSIIG
+316 TFVFGTSIIG
-326 VSIDYAVHFFVN
+326 VSIDYAVHFFVHR
-338 WKAGVRNVRS
+338 KAGVRNVRS
-348 SIIKGLLLGFLT
+348 CIIKGLLLGFLT

-367 LTFAEFS
+367 LTFADFS

-395 LLFHALFE
+395 LLFHAVFE
-403 NAMASG
+403 NSIVSS
-409 EGIVAKSVPAN
+409 EGTEAQSVPAN
-420 LPTQFPKVFLNAYAK
+420 LPTRLPTVFLNAYAK
-435 FPKWGIRLMFALFIL
+435 LPKWGVRLIFALFVL
-450 ALLPGLKL
+450 ALLPGLKQL
-458 LNVHTDIGN
+458 HIHTDIGN

-480 LTSKLNNLGV
+480 LTSKLNNLGIAP
-490 SPTYFIVEG
+490 SYFIVEG
-499 NDGIEV
+499 KQDHIL
-505 LENEEQLTE
+505 LENEELLTE
-514 RLNQTEKEGLVKSYL
+514 RLNQAEKEGLVKSYL

-539 FQAGSILDLEKLV
+539 FQAGSILDLEKLA

-566 ELPQMLA
+566 EFPQMLA

-586 NHSIFVKSLLLSHDF
+586 NHSIFVKSLLLSQDF

-628 LLQILWIGH
+628 LLQMLWIGH
-637 VGDKYYSAVLP
+637 IGDKYYSAVLP
-648 LHVSDKFDAQKMA
+648 LHVSDEFDAQKIA
-661 EDLPSVHVVNKMQ
+661 EGLPNVYAVNKMQ

-689 LVGVAYAVVFLIL
+689 LVGVAYAIVFLIL
-702 VIVYKFKDAVRII
+702 VIVYKFKDAIRII

-727 FFGYMNIDFNF
+727 IFGYMNIDFNF

-758 KEGGRSNLTT
+758 REGGRSNLTT
-768 ALAIMLSAMTTLISF
+768 ALAIMLSAMTTIISF

-807 CFLISPFSAK
+807 CFFISPFSAK

>member
-1 MKFFDG
+1 MKFFNG
-7 KYLNAKTGIVLWVA
+7 KHLDAKTGIILWVV
-21 IHAVL
+21 IHA
-26 IILGVS
+26 ILMFLGIS

-37 DSDLYSILPDSDEIK
+37 DSDLYSILPDSDELK

-59 TLSARSMRN
+59 ALSARTVRN
-68 ITVLIGHENFEIAR
+68 ITVLVGHDNFEVAR
-82 GAVVTLDSVFKGDK
+82 SAAVALDSVFKDDS

-106 ENAMD
+106 EKSMD
-111 ETREFFFN
+111 EIREFFFN
-119 HRYTLQGRA
+119 HRYTLQGRNV
-128 IREILAKGDF
+128 REILAKGDF
-138 ETLKKRALQK
+138 EALKNRALQK

-159 HLDEDPFLLGDAAFE
+159 RLDEDPFLLGDAAFE
-174 NFVQNSPMS
+174 NFVQYSPMT
-183 MSHFSIRDSVLYA
+183 MSRFSIRDSVLYA

-209 LSDNVS
+209 LSENVP
-215 SMASEGHVIARL
+215 SMASDGHVIAKMNR
-227 NHVLDSLKMA
+227 VLDSLKLA
-237 QPDLVVAKSGVPF
+237 KPGLIVAKSGVPF
-250 HSFESSDRA
+250 HSYESSDRA
-259 KSEIA
+259 MSEIA

-279 YFFRS
+279 YVFRS
-284 TTPIVATLSTI
+284 SLPIVATLSTI

-304 FTWYVFGNVHVF
+304 FTWYVFGNIHVF

-326 VSIDYAVHFFVN
+326 VSIDYAVHFFVH
-338 WKAGVRNVRS
+338 WKAGVQNVRS

-367 LTFAEFS
+367 LSFAEFS

-395 LLFHALFE
+395 LLFHAVFE
-403 NAMASG
+403 NASVFKTA
-409 EGIVAKSVPAN
+409 AKSESTN
-420 LPTQFPKVFLNAYAK
+420 LPTQFPKVFLDAYSK
-435 FPKWGIRLMFALFIL
+435 FPKWGVRLILAMFVI

-467 FYTMNDEIKASET
+467 FYTMNEEIKASEA

-490 SPTYFIVEG
+490 APSYFIVEG
-499 NDGIEV
+499 NGENDV

-514 RLNQTEKEGLVKSYL
+514 RLANAEKEGLVKAYL

-628 LLQILWIGH
+628 LLQMLWIGH
-637 VGDKYYSAVLP
+637 IGDKYYSAVLP
-648 LHVSDKFDAQKMA
+648 LHVSDKFDAQKIA
-661 EDLPSVHVVNKMQ
+661 EGLSGVHVVNKKQ
-674 NINHAL
+674 NINNAL
-680 TKISHVSIA
+680 TKISQVSLK
-689 LVGVAYAVVFLIL
+689 LVGFAYVVVFFILI
-702 VIVYKFKDAVRII
+702 IVYKFKDAVRII

-727 FFGYMNIDFNF
+727 IFGYIGIDFNF

-758 KEGGRSNLTT
+758 KEGCRQNLTT
-768 ALAIMLSAMTTLISF
+768 SLAIMLSAMTTIISF

-789 AFVPVHT
+789 AFVPIKT
-796 FGLAVLLGISC
+796 FGFVVLLGISC
-807 CFLISPFSAK
+807 CFLLSPFS
-817 R
+817 RND

>member
-1 MKFFDG
+1 MKFFNG
-7 KYLNAKTGIVLWVA
+7 KHLNAKAGIFLWVV
-21 IHAVL
+21 IHAIL
-26 IILGVS
+26 IFLGIS

-52 NVSAAEK
+52 NVNAAEK
-59 TLSARSMRN
+59 ELSARMVRN
-68 ITVLIGHENFEIAR
+68 ITVFVGHDNFEVAR
-82 GAVVTLDSVFKGDK
+82 SAAVALDSVFKDDS

-106 ENAMD
+106 EKSMV

-119 HRYTLQGRA
+119 HRYTLQGRN
-128 IREILAKGDF
+128 IREILANGDF
-138 ETLKKRALQK
+138 ETLKNRALQK
-148 IYGSFSMANLN
+148 IYGSFSNANLN

-183 MSHFSIRDSVLYA
+183 LSRFSLRDSVLYA

-209 LSDNVS
+209 LSENVP
-215 SMASEGHVIARL
+215 SMASDGHVISHL
-227 NHVLDSLKMA
+227 NRVLDSLKKA
-237 QPDLVVAKSGVPF
+237 KSGLVVAKSGVPF
-250 HSFESSDRA
+250 HSYESSDRA
-259 KSEIA
+259 MSEIA

-279 YFFRS
+279 YVFRS
-284 TTPIVATLSTI
+284 PLPIVATLSTI

-304 FTWYVFGNVHVF
+304 FTWYVFGNIHVF

-326 VSIDYAVHFFVN
+326 VSIDYAVHFFVHR
-338 WKAGVRNVRS
+338 KAGMQNVRS

-367 LTFAEFS
+367 FTFAEFS

-395 LLFHALFE
+395 LLFHAVFE

-435 FPKWGIRLMFALFIL
+435 FSKWGIRLMFALFIL
-450 ALLPGLKL
+450 VLLPGLKL

-467 FYTMNDEIKASET
+467 FYTMNEEIKASEA

-490 SPTYFIVEG
+490 APTYFIVEG

-514 RLNQTEKEGLVKSYL
+514 RLNQAEKEGLLKSYL
-529 AVSNIIPSGR
+529 AVSNIIPPKNYR
-539 FQAGSILDLEKLV
+539 IKYYKTFWNLI
-552 FGIKKRWTEILINN
+552 FGKGTLLNSFLKDSSVLIK
-566 ELPQMLA
+566 
-573 PNVRNYLTEIGVE
+573 PNVREYLNDIGVE
-586 NHSIFVKSLLLSHDF
+586 NDSAFVASLNLSNNITMIRSLENDSLPQTLHSI
-601 IDFEKIDKNDRFVDV
+601 
-616 DLKNDFPQSLSF
+616 
-628 LLQILWIGH
+628 LQMLWIGN

-648 LHVSDKFDAQKMA
+648 LHVSDKFDVQKIA
-661 EDLPSVHVVNKMQ
+661 EGLPGVHVVNKKQ
-674 NINHAL
+674 NINNSL
-680 TKISHVSIA
+680 TKISQVSLK
-689 LVGVAYAVVFLIL
+689 LVGFAYVVVFFILI
-702 VIVYKFKDAVRII
+702 IVYKFKDAVRII

-727 FFGYMNIDFNF
+727 VFGYAGIEFNF

-758 KEGGRSNLTT
+758 KEGGRQNLTT
-768 ALAIMLSAMTTLISF
+768 TLAIMLSAMTTIISF

>member
-1 MKFFDG
+1 MKFFNG
-7 KYLNAKTGIVLWVA
+7 KHLNAKTGIILWVV

-26 IILGVS
+26 IVLGVS

-37 DSDLYSILPDSDEIK
+37 DSDLYSILPDSDELK

-59 TLSARSMRN
+59 TLSARTVRN
-68 ITVLIGHENFEIAR
+68 ITVLVGHENFEVAR
-82 GAVVTLDSVFKGDK
+82 GAAVALDSAFKDDA

-106 ENAMD
+106 EKSMD
-111 ETREFFFN
+111 ETRDFFFN
-119 HRYTLQGRA
+119 HRYTLQGRE
-128 IREILAKGDF
+128 IREILANGDF
-138 ETLKKRALQK
+138 ETLKNRALQK

-159 HLDEDPFLLGDAAFE
+159 RLDEDPFLLGDAAFE
-174 NFVQNSPMS
+174 NFVQHSPMS
-183 MSHFSIRDSVLYA
+183 LSRFSIRDSVFYA
-196 VDSGVTYVMWNAK
+196 VDSGVTYVMWNAR
-209 LSDNVS
+209 LSKNVP
-215 SMASEGHVIARL
+215 SMASDGHAISHL
-227 NHVLDSLKMA
+227 NRVLDSLKQA
-237 QPDLVVAKSGVPF
+237 KPGLVVAKSGVPF
-250 HSFESSDRA
+250 HSYESSDRA
-259 KSEIA
+259 MSEIA
-264 WISGVSIVLI
+264 WISGVSVVLI

-279 YFFRS
+279 YVFRS
-284 TTPIVATLSTI
+284 PLPIVATLSTI
-295 AIAIFTALA
+295 AIAVFTALT
-304 FTWYVFGNVHVF
+304 FTWYLFGNIHVF

-326 VSIDYAVHFFVN
+326 VSIDYAVHFFVH
-338 WKAGVRNVRS
+338 WKTGVRNVRS

-395 LLFHALFE
+395 LLFHAVFE

-450 ALLPGLKL
+450 ALLPGLIL
-458 LNVHTDIGN
+458 LHIHTDIGN
-467 FYTMNDEIKASET
+467 FYTMNEEIKASEA

-490 SPTYFIVEG
+490 APTYFIVEG
-499 NDGIEV
+499 KAEYEV
-505 LENEEQLTE
+505 LESEEQLTQ
-514 RLNQTEKEGLVKSYL
+514 RLANAEKEGLVKAYL
-529 AVSNIIPSGR
+529 ATSNVIPP
-539 FQAGSILDLEKLV
+539 EKYRIEQYVIFWKLF
-552 FGIKKRWTEILINN
+552 FGKWSLLNKFFENKSVLIK
-566 ELPQMLA
+566 
-573 PNVRNYLTEIGVE
+573 PNVRDYLTEIGVE
-586 NHSIFVKSLLLSHDF
+586 NDSAFVASLDLSNNITMIRSLENYSLPQTLHSI
-601 IDFEKIDKNDRFVDV
+601 
-616 DLKNDFPQSLSF
+616 
-628 LLQILWIGH
+628 LQMLWIGNL
-637 VGDKYYSAVLP
+637 GDKYYSAVLP
-648 LHVSDKFDAQKMA
+648 LHVSDKFDAQKIA
-661 EDLPSVHVVNKMQ
+661 EGLPGVHVVNKMR
-674 NINHAL
+674 NINGAL
-680 TKISHVSIA
+680 TRISHVSLL
-689 LVGVAYAVVFLIL
+689 LVGCAYVVVFLIL

-727 FFGYMNIDFNF
+727 VFGYAGIEFNF

-758 KEGGRSNLTT
+758 KESGRQNLTT
-768 ALAIMLSAMTTLISF
+768 TLAIMLSATTTIISF

>member
-7 KYLNAKTGIVLWVA
+7 IHLNAKTGIILWVV

-26 IILGVS
+26 IALGVS

-37 DSDLYSILPDSDEIK
+37 DSDLYSILPDSDELK

-59 TLSARSMRN
+59 TLSARTVRN
-68 ITVLIGHENFEIAR
+68 ITVLVGHENFEVAR
-82 GAVVTLDSVFKGDK
+82 GAAVALDSAFKDDA

-106 ENAMD
+106 EKSMD
-111 ETREFFFN
+111 ETRDFFFN
-119 HRYTLQGRA
+119 HRYTLQGRE
-128 IREILAKGDF
+128 IREILANGDF
-138 ETLKKRALQK
+138 ETLKNRVLQK

-159 HLDEDPFLLGDAAFE
+159 RLDEDPFLLGDAAFE
-174 NFVQNSPMS
+174 NFVQHSPMT
-183 MSHFSIRDSVLYA
+183 MSRFSIRDSVFYA
-196 VDSGVTYVMWNAK
+196 VDSGVTYVMWNAR
-209 LSDNVS
+209 LSKNVP
-215 SMASEGHVIARL
+215 SMASDGHAISHL
-227 NHVLDSLKMA
+227 NRVLDSLKQA
-237 QPDLVVAKSGVPF
+237 KPGLVVAKSGVPF
-250 HSFESSDRA
+250 HSYESSDRA

-279 YFFRS
+279 YVFRS
-284 TTPIVATLSTI
+284 SLPIVATLSTI

-304 FTWYVFGNVHVF
+304 FTWYVFGNIHVF

-326 VSIDYAVHFFVN
+326 VSIDYAVHFFVH
-338 WKAGVRNVRS
+338 WKTGVRNVRS

-395 LLFHALFE
+395 LLFHAVFE
-403 NAMASG
+403 NS
-409 EGIVAKSVPAN
+409 IVSSDCSTTKSVPAN

-450 ALLPGLKL
+450 ALLPGLIL
-458 LNVHTDIGN
+458 LHIHTDIGN
-467 FYTMNDEIKASET
+467 FYTMNEEIKASEA
-480 LTSKLNNLGV
+480 LTSKLNNLGIAP
-490 SPTYFIVEG
+490 SYFIVEG

-514 RLNQTEKEGLVKSYL
+514 RLANAEKEGLVKSYL
-529 AVSNIIPSGR
+529 AVSNIIPSESNQQKTYSDFRKIIYGNT
-539 FQAGSILDLEKLV
+539 GILKVMLEKPGSYLTSNA
-552 FGIKKRWTEILINN
+552 RD
-566 ELPQMLA
+566 
-573 PNVRNYLTEIGVE
+573 YLTEIGVE
-586 NHSIFVKSLLLSHDF
+586 NDSAIIASFNSNAWLNTWDSL
-601 IDFEKIDKNDRFVDV
+601 
-616 DLKNDFPQSLSF
+616 PQSLNS
-628 LLQILWIGH
+628 LLQMLWIGH
-637 VGDKYYSAVLP
+637 IGDKYYSAVLP
-648 LHVSDKFDAQKMA
+648 LHVSDKFDAQKIA
-661 EDLPSVHVVNKMQ
+661 EGLPGVHVVNKMQ
-674 NINHAL
+674 NINNAL
-680 TKISHVSIA
+680 TKISHVSLK
-689 LVGVAYAVVFLIL
+689 LVGYAYAVVFFIL
-702 VIVYKFKDAVRII
+702 VFVYKFKDAVRII
-715 RAPVLASLFAAS
+715 RAPVLASLFATS
-727 FFGYMNIDFNF
+727 VFGYAGIEFNF

-758 KEGGRSNLTT
+758 KEGGRQNLTT
-768 ALAIMLSAMTTLISF
+768 TLAIMLSAMTTIISF

>member
-1 MKFFDG
+1 MKFFNG
-7 KYLNAKTGIVLWVA
+7 IRLSAKKGIILWVA
-21 IHAVL
+21 IHAIL
-26 IILGVS
+26 IILGLS

-37 DSDLYSILPDSDEIK
+37 DSDLYSILPDSNEIK

-59 TLSARSMRN
+59 VLSARSVRN
-68 ITVLIGHENFEIAR
+68 ISVLVGHENFDVAR
-82 GAVVTLDSVFKGDK
+82 SAAVALDSLFKSDS

-101 RLFVN
+101 HLFVN
-106 ENAMD
+106 EKTMD

-119 HRYTLQGRA
+119 HRYILQGRT
-128 IREILAKGDF
+128 IREMLAKGDF
-138 ETLKKRALQK
+138 ESLKNRALQK
-148 IYGSFSMANLN
+148 IYGSFSTANLN

-174 NFVQNSPMS
+174 NFVQNSPMA
-183 MSHFSIRDSVLYA
+183 MSRFSIREGVLYA
-196 VDSGVTYVMWNAK
+196 IDSGVTYVMWNAV
-209 LSDNVS
+209 LSEKVS
-215 SMASEGHVIARL
+215 SMASDGHVVARL
-227 NHVLDSLKMA
+227 NHVLDSLKLA
-237 QPDLVVAKSGVPF
+237 QPGLLVAKSGVPF

-279 YFFRS
+279 YVFRS
-284 TTPIVATLSTI
+284 TIPIVATLLSI
-295 AIAIFTALA
+295 AIAIFTSLV

-367 LTFAEFS
+367 LTFADFS

-395 LLFHALFE
+395 LLFHAVFE
-403 NAMASG
+403 NAGESARNSG
-409 EGIVAKSVPAN
+409 FDSDNLKNTAKSEPQN
-420 LPTQFPKVFLNAYAK
+420 LPTQFPKAVLDVYAK
-435 FPKWGIRLMFALFIL
+435 LPKWGVRLVFALFIV

-467 FYTMNDEIKASET
+467 FYTMNDEIKASEA

-499 NDGIEV
+499 KDESDV
-505 LENEEQLTE
+505 LEMEEKLTQ
-514 RLNQTEKEGLVKSYL
+514 RLANAGLLKSYL
-529 AVSNIIPSGR
+529 AVSNIVPS
-539 FQAGSILDLEKLV
+539 EKNRIEHYVAFWKLFFKKWSLLNSLLKNSSV
-552 FGIKKRWTEILINN
+552 LIK
-566 ELPQMLA
+566 
-573 PNVRNYLTEIGVE
+573 PNVREYLNDIGVE
-586 NHSIFVKSLLLSHDF
+586 NDSAFVASLNLSNNLTKPLSLERDSLPQSVHSIM
-601 IDFEKIDKNDRFVDV
+601 
-616 DLKNDFPQSLSF
+616 QM
-628 LLQILWIGH
+628 LWIGK
-637 VGDKYYSAVLP
+637 VGDKYYSAVFP
-648 LHVSDKFDAQKMA
+648 LHVPDKFDAKKIA
-661 EDLPSVHVVNKMQ
+661 EDLPGVLVVNKMQ
-674 NINHAL
+674 NINNAL
-680 TKISHVSIA
+680 TKVSHISLV
-689 LVGVAYAVVFLIL
+689 LVGAAYAVVFLIL
-702 VIVYKFKDAVRII
+702 VVVYKFKDAVRII
-715 RAPVLASLFAAS
+715 CAPVLASLFVAA
-727 FFGYMNIDFNF
+727 FFGYMNISFNF

-758 KEGGRSNLTT
+758 REGGRQNLITT
-768 ALAIMLSAMTTLISF
+768 LAIMLSSMTTLISF

>member
-1 MKFFDG
+1 MKFFNG
-7 KYLNAKTGIVLWVA
+7 KHLDAKTGIILWVV

-26 IILGVS
+26 IVLGVS

-37 DSDLYSILPDSDEIK
+37 DSDLYSILPDSDEVK
-52 NVSAAEK
+52 NVSAAESVLSSR
-59 TLSARSMRN
+59 TLRN
-68 ITVLIGHENFEIAR
+68 ITVLVGHDNFEVAR
-82 GAVVTLDSVFKGDK
+82 SAAVALDSAFKDDS

-106 ENAMD
+106 EKMMD

-119 HRYTLQGRA
+119 HRYTLQGRNV
-128 IREILAKGDF
+128 REILAKGDF
-138 ETLKKRALQK
+138 ETLKNRALQK

-159 HLDEDPFLLGDAAFE
+159 RLDEDPFLLGDAAFE
-174 NFVQNSPMS
+174 NFVQHSPMS
-183 MSHFSIRDSVLYA
+183 LSRFSIRDSVLYA

-209 LSDNVS
+209 LSENVP
-215 SMASEGHVIARL
+215 SMASDGHVIAKMNR
-227 NHVLDSLKMA
+227 VLDSLKLA
-237 QPDLVVAKSGVPF
+237 KPGLIVAKSGVPF
-250 HSFESSDRA
+250 HSYESSDRA
-259 KSEIA
+259 MSEIA

-279 YFFRS
+279 YVFRS
-284 TTPIVATLSTI
+284 SLPIVATLSTI

-304 FTWYVFGNVHVF
+304 FTWYVFGNIHVF

-326 VSIDYAVHFFVN
+326 VSIDYAVHFFVH
-338 WKAGVRNVRS
+338 WKAGVQNVRS

-367 LTFAEFS
+367 LSFAEFS

-395 LLFHALFE
+395 LLFHAVFE
-403 NAMASG
+403 NP
-409 EGIVAKSVPAN
+409 SVFKTAAESESTN
-420 LPTQFPKVFLNAYAK
+420 LPTQFPKVFLDAYSK
-435 FPKWGIRLMFALFIL
+435 FSKWGIRLMFALFIL
-450 ALLPGLKL
+450 ALLPGLIL
-458 LNVHTDIGN
+458 LHIHTDIGN
-467 FYTMNDEIKASET
+467 FYTMNEEIKASEA

-490 SPTYFIVEG
+490 APTYFIVEG

-514 RLNQTEKEGLVKSYL
+514 RLANAEKECLVKAYL

-566 ELPQMLA
+566 EFPQMLA

-628 LLQILWIGH
+628 LLQMLWIGH
-637 VGDKYYSAVLP
+637 IGDKYYSAVLP
-648 LHVSDKFDAQKMA
+648 LHVFDKFDAKKIA
-661 EDLPSVHVVNKMQ
+661 EGLPGVHVVNKKH
-674 NINHAL
+674 NINNAL
-680 TKISHVSIA
+680 TKISQVSLK
-689 LVGVAYAVVFLIL
+689 LVGFAYVVVFFILI
-702 VIVYKFKDAVRII
+702 IVYKFKDAVRII

-727 FFGYMNIDFNF
+727 IFGYIGIDFNF

-758 KEGGRSNLTT
+758 KEGCRQNLATS
-768 ALAIMLSAMTTLISF
+768 LAIMLSAMTTIISF

-789 AFVPVHT
+789 AFVPIKT
-796 FGLAVLLGISC
+796 FGFVVLLGISC
-807 CFLISPFSAK
+807 CFLLSPFS
-817 R
+817 RND

>member
-1 MKFFDG
+1 MKFFNG
-7 KYLNAKTGIVLWVA
+7 KHLNAKTGVILWVV

-26 IILGVS
+26 IVLGVS

-59 TLSARSMRN
+59 TLSARTVRN
-68 ITVLIGHENFEIAR
+68 ITVLVGHENFEVAR
-82 GAVVTLDSVFKGDK
+82 GAAVALDSAFKDDA

-106 ENAMD
+106 EKSMD
-111 ETREFFFN
+111 ETRDFFFN
-119 HRYTLQGRA
+119 HRYTLQGRE
-128 IREILAKGDF
+128 IREILANGDF
-138 ETLKKRALQK
+138 ETLKNRALQK

-159 HLDEDPFLLGDAAFE
+159 RLDEDPFLLGDAAFE
-174 NFVQNSPMS
+174 NFVQHSPMS
-183 MSHFSIRDSVLYA
+183 LSRFSIRDSVFYA
-196 VDSGVTYVMWNAK
+196 VDSGVTYVMWNAR
-209 LSDNVS
+209 LSKNVP
-215 SMASEGHVIARL
+215 SMASDGHAISHL
-227 NHVLDSLKMA
+227 NRVLDSLKQA
-237 QPDLVVAKSGVPF
+237 KPGLVVAKSGVPF
-250 HSFESSDRA
+250 HSYESSDRA
-259 KSEIA
+259 MSEIA
-264 WISGVSIVLI
+264 WISGVSVVLI

-279 YFFRS
+279 YVFRS
-284 TTPIVATLSTI
+284 PLPIVATLSTI
-295 AIAIFTALA
+295 AIAVFTALT
-304 FTWYVFGNVHVF
+304 FTWYLFGNIHVF

-326 VSIDYAVHFFVN
+326 VSIDYAVHFFVH
-338 WKAGVRNVRS
+338 WKTGVRNVRS

-395 LLFHALFE
+395 LLFHAVFE

-450 ALLPGLKL
+450 ALLPGLIL
-458 LNVHTDIGN
+458 LHIHTDIGN
-467 FYTMNDEIKASET
+467 FYTMNEEIKASEA

-490 SPTYFIVEG
+490 APTYFIVEG
-499 NDGIEV
+499 KAEYEV
-505 LENEEQLTE
+505 LENEEQLTQ
-514 RLNQTEKEGLVKSYL
+514 RLANAEKEGLVKAYL
-529 AVSNIIPSGR
+529 ATSNVIPP
-539 FQAGSILDLEKLV
+539 EKYRIEQYVTFWKLF
-552 FGIKKRWTEILINN
+552 FGKWSLLNKFFENKSVLIK
-566 ELPQMLA
+566 
-573 PNVRNYLTEIGVE
+573 PNVRDYLTEIGVE
-586 NHSIFVKSLLLSHDF
+586 NDSAFVASLDLSNNITMIRSLENYSLPQTLHSI
-601 IDFEKIDKNDRFVDV
+601 
-616 DLKNDFPQSLSF
+616 
-628 LLQILWIGH
+628 LQMLWIGNL
-637 VGDKYYSAVLP
+637 GDKYYSAVLP
-648 LHVSDKFDAQKMA
+648 LHVSDKFDAQKIA
-661 EDLPSVHVVNKMQ
+661 EGLPGVHVVNKMR
-674 NINHAL
+674 NINGAL
-680 TKISHVSIA
+680 TRISHVSLL
-689 LVGVAYAVVFLIL
+689 LVGCAYVVVFLIL

-727 FFGYMNIDFNF
+727 VFGYAGIEFNF

-758 KEGGRSNLTT
+758 KESGRQNLTT
-768 ALAIMLSAMTTLISF
+768 TLAIMLSATTTIISF

>member
-1 MKFFDG
+1 MKFFNG
-7 KYLNAKTGIVLWVA
+7 RRLNAKTGIILWVA
-21 IHAVL
+21 IHAILIVL
-26 IILGVS
+26 GLS

-37 DSDLYSILPDSDEIK
+37 DSDLYSILPDSNEIK

-59 TLSARSMRN
+59 TLSACTMRN
-68 ITVLIGHENFEIAR
+68 ITVLVGHENFDVAR
-82 GAVVTLDSVFKGDK
+82 SVAVALDSVFKGNS

-106 ENAMD
+106 EKSMD

-119 HRYTLQGRA
+119 HRYTLQGRNV
-128 IREILAKGDF
+128 REILASGDF
-138 ETLKKRALQK
+138 DALKKRALQK
-148 IYGSFSMANLN
+148 IYGSFSTANLN

-174 NFVQNSPMS
+174 NFVQNSPMA
-183 MSHFSIRDSVLYA
+183 MSRFSIREGVLYA
-196 VDSGVTYVMWNAK
+196 VDSGVTYVMWNAV
-209 LSDNVS
+209 LSEKVS
-215 SMASEGHVIARL
+215 SISSGDHIIARL
-227 NHVLDSLKMA
+227 NHVLDSLKKV
-237 QPDLVVAKSGVPF
+237 QPGLLVAKSGVPF
-250 HSFESSDRA
+250 HSYESSDRA

-279 YFFRS
+279 YVFRS
-284 TTPIVATLSTI
+284 TIPIVATLSTI

-304 FTWYVFGNVHVF
+304 FTWFIFGKVHVF

-326 VSIDYAVHFFVN
+326 VSIDYAVHFFVHK
-338 WKAGVRNVRS
+338 KAGVRNVRS

-367 LTFAEFS
+367 LTFADFS

-395 LLFHALFE
+395 LLFHAVFE
-403 NAMASG
+403 NADGLKNA
-409 EGIVAKSVPAN
+409 AKSEPQN
-420 LPTQFPKVFLNAYAK
+420 LPTKFPKVFLDAYSK
-435 FPKWGIRLMFALFIL
+435 LPKWGARLILALFIA

-467 FYTMNDEIKASET
+467 FYTMNDEIKASEA

-499 NDGIEV
+499 KDENDV
-505 LENEEQLTE
+505 LEMEEKLTQ
-514 RLNQTEKEGLVKSYL
+514 RLANAENEGLLKSYL
-529 AVSNIIPSGR
+529 AVSNIIPSNENQEKSYRGFR
-539 FQAGSILDLEKLV
+539 KMIYGNTGLLKIIIEKPGSYATSK
-552 FGIKKRWTEILINN
+552 
-566 ELPQMLA
+566 A
-573 PNVRNYLTEIGVE
+573 SNYFTEIGVE
-586 NHSIFVKSLLLSHDF
+586 NDSAIIASFGKENPFVWMNNLP
-601 IDFEKIDKNDRFVDV
+601 
-616 DLKNDFPQSLSF
+616 DLPQSLNS
-628 LLQILWIGH
+628 LLRMLWIGK
-637 VGDKYYSAVLP
+637 VGDKYYSAVIL
-648 LHVSDKFDAQKMA
+648 LHVSDKFDAQKIA

-674 NINHAL
+674 NINNAL
-680 TKISHVSIA
+680 TKISHISLV
-689 LVGVAYAVVFLIL
+689 LVGAAYSVVFLIL
-702 VIVYKFKDAVRII
+702 VAVYKFKDAVRII
-715 RAPVLASLFAAS
+715 RAPVLASLFVAGV
-727 FFGYMNIDFNF
+727 FGYMSIDFNF

-758 KEGGRSNLTT
+758 REGGRQNLITT
-768 ALAIMLSAMTTLISF
+768 LAIMLSSMTTLISF

>member
-7 KYLNAKTGIVLWVA
+7 KHLNAKTGIILWVV

-37 DSDLYSILPDSDEIK
+37 DSDLYSILPDSNEIK

-59 TLSARSMRN
+59 VLSARSVRN
-68 ITVLIGHENFEIAR
+68 ITVLVGHENFDVAR
-82 GAVVTLDSVFKGDK
+82 SAAVALDNAFKGDS

-106 ENAMD
+106 ENAMS

-119 HRYTLQGRA
+119 HRYILQGRK
-128 IREILAKGDF
+128 IREILANGDF
-138 ETLKKRALQK
+138 EALKNRALQK
-148 IYGSFSMANLN
+148 IYGSFSMADLN
-159 HLDEDPFLLGDAAFE
+159 RLDEDPFLLGDAAFE

-183 MSHFSIRDSVLYA
+183 MSRFALRDGVLYA
-196 VDSGVTYVMWNAK
+196 TDSNATYVLWSAV
-209 LSDNVS
+209 LSENVS
-215 SMASEGHVIARL
+215 SMASDNHVVARL
-227 NHVLDSLKMA
+227 NHVLDSLKLA
-237 QPDLVVAKSGVPF
+237 QPGLLVAKSGVPF

-279 YFFRS
+279 YVFRS
-284 TTPIVATLSTI
+284 TIPIVATLSTI

-304 FTWYVFGNVHVF
+304 FTWFVFGNVHVF

-338 WKAGVRNVRS
+338 WKAGVRNVRVR
-348 SIIKGLLLGFLT
+348 IIKGLFLGFLT

-395 LLFHALFE
+395 LLFHAVLE
-403 NAMASG
+403 NAGESARNSG
-409 EGIVAKSVPAN
+409 FDSDNLKNVAKSVPEN
-420 LPTQFPKVFLNAYAK
+420 LPTQFPKVFLDVYSK
-435 FPKWGIRLMFALFIL
+435 LPKWGVRLVFALFIL
-450 ALLPGLKL
+450 ALIPGLKL

-467 FYTMNDEIKASET
+467 FYTMNDEIKASES
-480 LTSKLNNLGV
+480 LTSKLNNLGL

-499 NDGIEV
+499 KDEIFV
-505 LENEEQLTE
+505 LEMEEQLTE
-514 RLNQTEKEGLVKSYL
+514 CLNQAEKEGLLKSYL
-529 AVSNIIPSGR
+529 AVSNIIPPKNYR
-539 FQAGSILDLEKLV
+539 IKYYKTFWNLI
-552 FGIKKRWTEILINN
+552 FGKGTLLNSFLKDSSVLIK
-566 ELPQMLA
+566 
-573 PNVRNYLTEIGVE
+573 PNVRDYLNDIGIE
-586 NHSIFVKSLLLSHDF
+586 NDSAFVASLNLSNNLT
-601 IDFEKIDKNDRFVDV
+601 KIRFLENDS
-616 DLKNDFPQSLSF
+616 FPQSLRSI
-628 LLQILWIGH
+628 LQILWIGH
-637 VGDKYYSAVLP
+637 VRDKYYSAVLP

-661 EDLPSVHVVNKMQ
+661 EDLPGVHVVNKMQ

-680 TKISHVSIA
+680 TRISHVSIA

-702 VIVYKFKDAVRII
+702 VAVYKFNDAVRII
-715 RAPVLASLFAAS
+715 RAPVLASFFAS
-727 FFGYMNIDFNF
+727 SIFGYLHIDFNF

-758 KEGGRSNLTT
+758 REGGRSNLTT
-768 ALAIMLSAMTTLISF
+768 TLAIMLSAMTTLISF

>member
-1 MKFFDG
+1 M
-7 KYLNAKTGIVLWVA
+7 NVKTGIILWVV
-21 IHAVL
+21 IHVVL
-26 IILGVS
+26 IVLGVS

-37 DSDLYSILPDSDEIK
+37 DSDLYSILPDSDELK

-59 TLSARSMRN
+59 TLSARTVRN
-68 ITVLIGHENFEIAR
+68 ITVLVGHENFEVAR
-82 GAVVTLDSVFKGDK
+82 GAAVALDSAFKDDA

-106 ENAMD
+106 EKSMD
-111 ETREFFFN
+111 ETRDFFFN
-119 HRYTLQGRA
+119 HRYTLQGRE
-128 IREILAKGDF
+128 IREILANGDF
-138 ETLKKRALQK
+138 ETLKNRALQK

-159 HLDEDPFLLGDAAFE
+159 RLDEDPFLLGDAAFE
-174 NFVQNSPMS
+174 NFVQHSPMT
-183 MSHFSIRDSVLYA
+183 MSRFSIRDSVFYA
-196 VDSGVTYVMWNAK
+196 VDSGVTYVMWNAR
-209 LSDNVS
+209 LSKNVP
-215 SMASEGHVIARL
+215 SMASDGHAISHL
-227 NHVLDSLKMA
+227 NRVLDSLKQA
-237 QPDLVVAKSGVPF
+237 KPGLVVAKSGVPF
-250 HSFESSDRA
+250 HSYESSDRA
-259 KSEIA
+259 MSEIA
-264 WISGVSIVLI
+264 WISGVSVVLI

-279 YFFRS
+279 YVFRS
-284 TTPIVATLSTI
+284 PLPIVATLSTI
-295 AIAIFTALA
+295 AIAVFTALA
-304 FTWYVFGNVHVF
+304 FTWYVFGNIHVF

-326 VSIDYAVHFFVN
+326 VSIDYAVHFFVH
-338 WKAGVRNVRS
+338 WKTGVRNVRS

-395 LLFHALFE
+395 LLFHAVFE

-409 EGIVAKSVPAN
+409 EGIVVKSVPAN

-450 ALLPGLKL
+450 ALLPGLIL
-458 LNVHTDIGN
+458 LHIHTDIGN
-467 FYTMNDEIKASET
+467 FYTMNEEIKASEA

-490 SPTYFIVEG
+490 TPTYFIVEG

-514 RLNQTEKEGLVKSYL
+514 RLANAEKEGLVKAYL
-529 AVSNIIPSGR
+529 AVSNIIPSERNQQKTYSDFRKIIYGNT
-539 FQAGSILDLEKLV
+539 GILKVILEKPGSYLTSNA
-552 FGIKKRWTEILINN
+552 RD
-566 ELPQMLA
+566 
-573 PNVRNYLTEIGVE
+573 YLTEIGVE
-586 NHSIFVKSLLLSHDF
+586 NDSAIIASFNSNVWLNTWDSL
-601 IDFEKIDKNDRFVDV
+601 
-616 DLKNDFPQSLSF
+616 PQSLNS
-628 LLQILWIGH
+628 LLRMLWICN

-648 LHVSDKFDAQKMA
+648 LHVSDKFDAQKIA
-661 EDLPSVHVVNKMQ
+661 EGLPGVHVVNKMQ
-674 NINHAL
+674 NINNAL
-680 TKISHVSIA
+680 TKISHVSLK
-689 LVGVAYAVVFLIL
+689 LVGYAYAVVFFIL
-702 VIVYKFKDAVRII
+702 VFVYKFKDAVRII
-715 RAPVLASLFAAS
+715 RAPVLASLFAS
-727 FFGYMNIDFNF
+727 SVFGYAGIEFNF

-758 KEGGRSNLTT
+758 KEGGRQNLTT
-768 ALAIMLSAMTTLISF
+768 TLAIMLSAMTTIISF

>member
-7 KYLNAKTGIVLWVA
+7 IHLNAKTGIILWVA
-21 IHAVL
+21 IHAILIVL
-26 IILGVS
+26 GLS

-59 TLSARSMRN
+59 VLSARNMRD
-68 ITVLIGHENFEIAR
+68 ISVLVGHENFEVAR
-82 GAVVTLDSVFKGDK
+82 SAAVALDSAFSGDT

-111 ETREFFFN
+111 ETRDFFFN
-119 HRYTLQGRA
+119 HRYTLQGREV
-128 IREILAKGDF
+128 RKILNEGDF
-138 ETLKKRALQK
+138 ESLKNRALQK

-174 NFVQNSPMS
+174 NFVQNSPTAMS
-183 MSHFSIRDSVLYA
+183 RFSIRDSVLYA
-196 VDSGVTYVMWNAK
+196 VDSGVTYVMWNAV
-209 LSDNVS
+209 LSEKVS
-215 SMASEGHVIARL
+215 SISSDDHVIARL
-227 NHVLDSLKMA
+227 NQVLDSLKNV
-237 QPDLVVAKSGVPF
+237 QPGLLVAKSGVPF
-250 HSFESSDRA
+250 HSYESSDRA

-279 YFFRS
+279 YVFRS
-284 TTPIVATLSTI
+284 TLPIVATLSTI
-295 AIAIFTALA
+295 AIAIFTALS
-304 FTWYVFGNVHVF
+304 FTWFIFGKVHVF

-326 VSIDYAVHFFVN
+326 VSVDYAVHFFVN
-338 WKAGVRNVRS
+338 WKSGVRNVRL

-387 LSAFLTIT
+387 LSSFLTIT
-395 LLFHALFE
+395 LLFHAVFE
-403 NAMASG
+403 NADGLKTA
-409 EGIVAKSVPAN
+409 AKSEPKN
-420 LPTQFPKVFLNAYAK
+420 LPTQFPKAILYVYAK
-435 FPKWGIRLMFALFIL
+435 LPKWGVRLIIVLFIV

-458 LNVHTDIGN
+458 QHVHTDIGN
-467 FYTMNDEIKASET
+467 FYTMNDEIKASEA

-499 NDGIEV
+499 KDENDV
-505 LENEEQLTE
+505 LEMEEKLTQ
-514 RLNQTEKEGLVKSYL
+514 RLAKAENNGLLKSYL
-529 AVSNIIPSGR
+529 ALSNIIPSNEN
-539 FQAGSILDLEKLV
+539 QEKSYRGFRKMIYGNTGLLKIIIEKP
-552 FGIKKRWTEILINN
+552 G
-566 ELPQMLA
+566 
-573 PNVRNYLTEIGVE
+573 NYVTSKASNYFTEIGVE
-586 NHSIFVKSLLLSHDF
+586 NDSAIIASFGKENPF
-601 IDFEKIDKNDRFVDV
+601 IWMNNLP
-616 DLKNDFPQSLSF
+616 DLPQSLNSI
-628 LLQILWIGH
+628 LQMLWIGK
-637 VGDKYYSAVLP
+637 VGNKYYSAVIP
-648 LHVSDKFDAQKMA
+648 LHVSDKFDAQKMV
-661 EDLPSVHVVNKMQ
+661 EGLSDVHVVNKMQ

-680 TKISHVSIA
+680 TKISHVSLA

>member
-7 KYLNAKTGIVLWVA
+7 IHLNAKTGIILWVA
-21 IHAVL
+21 IHAILIVL
-26 IILGVS
+26 GLS

-59 TLSARSMRN
+59 VLSARNMRD
-68 ITVLIGHENFEIAR
+68 ISVLVGHENFEVAR
-82 GAVVTLDSVFKGDK
+82 SAAVALDSAFSGDS

-111 ETREFFFN
+111 ETRDFFFN
-119 HRYTLQGRA
+119 HRYTLQGRE
-128 IREILAKGDF
+128 IRKILNEGDF
-138 ETLKKRALQK
+138 ESLKNRALQK

-174 NFVQNSPMS
+174 NFVQNSPTAMS
-183 MSHFSIRDSVLYA
+183 RFSIRDSVLYA
-196 VDSGVTYVMWNAK
+196 VDSGVTYVMWNAV
-209 LSDNVS
+209 LSEKVS
-215 SMASEGHVIARL
+215 SISSDDHVIARL
-227 NHVLDSLKMA
+227 NQVLDSLKNV
-237 QPDLVVAKSGVPF
+237 QPGLLVAKSGVPF
-250 HSFESSDRA
+250 HSYESSDRA

-279 YFFRS
+279 YVFRS
-284 TTPIVATLSTI
+284 TLPIVATLSTI
-295 AIAIFTALA
+295 AIAIFTALS
-304 FTWYVFGNVHVF
+304 FTWFIFGKVHVF

-326 VSIDYAVHFFVN
+326 VSVDYAVHFFVN
-338 WKAGVRNVRS
+338 WKSGVRNVRL

-387 LSAFLTIT
+387 LSSFLTIT
-395 LLFHALFE
+395 LLFHVVFE
-403 NAMASG
+403 NANK
-409 EGIVAKSVPAN
+409 AKTAAKLEPEN
-420 LPTQFPKVFLNAYAK
+420 LPTRFPKVFLGAYSK
-435 FPKWGIRLMFALFIL
+435 LPKRVARLMFALFIL

-499 NDGIEV
+499 KDENDV
-505 LENEEQLTE
+505 LEMEEQLTQ
-514 RLNQTEKEGLVKSYL
+514 RLANAENNGLLKSYL
-529 AVSNIIPSGR
+529 ALSNIIPSEKNR
-539 FQAGSILDLEKLV
+539 IEHYVTFWKLFFKKWSLLNSLLENSSVL
-552 FGIKKRWTEILINN
+552 IK
-566 ELPQMLA
+566 
-573 PNVRNYLTEIGVE
+573 PNVREYLNDIGVE
-586 NHSIFVKSLLLSHDF
+586 NDSAFVASLNLSNNLTKLLSLERDS
-601 IDFEKIDKNDRFVDV
+601 
-616 DLKNDFPQSLSF
+616 LPQSVRSIM
-628 LLQILWIGH
+628 QMLWIGK
-637 VGDKYYSAVLP
+637 VGNKYYSAVIP

-661 EDLPSVHVVNKMQ
+661 EDLPNVHVVNKMQ

-680 TKISHVSIA
+680 TKISHVSLA

>member
-1 MKFFDG
+1 MKFFNG
-7 KYLNAKTGIVLWVA
+7 KHLNAKAGIFLWVV
-21 IHAVL
+21 IHAIL
-26 IILGVS
+26 IFLGIS

-37 DSDLYSILPDSDEIK
+37 DSDLYSILPDSNEIK
-52 NVSAAEK
+52 NVSEAEK
-59 TLSARSMRN
+59 ELSSRTVRN
-68 ITVLIGHENFEIAR
+68 ITVLVGHEDFEVAR
-82 GAVVTLDSVFKGDK
+82 SAAVALDSVFKDDS

-106 ENAMD
+106 EKSMA

-119 HRYTLQGRA
+119 HRYTLQGRN
-128 IREILAKGDF
+128 IREILSKGDF
-138 ETLKKRALQK
+138 ETLKNRALQK
-148 IYGSFSMANLN
+148 IYGSFSNANLN

-183 MSHFSIRDSVLYA
+183 LSRFSLRDSVLYA

-209 LSDNVS
+209 LSENVP
-215 SMASEGHVIARL
+215 SMASDGHVIAKMNR
-227 NHVLDSLKMA
+227 VLDSLKLA
-237 QPDLVVAKSGVPF
+237 KPGLVVAKSGVPF
-250 HSFESSDRA
+250 HSYESSDRA

-279 YFFRS
+279 YVFCS
-284 TTPIVATLSTI
+284 AIPIVATLSTI

-304 FTWYVFGNVHVF
+304 FTWYVFGNIHVF

-326 VSIDYAVHFFVN
+326 VSIDYAVHFFVH
-338 WKAGVRNVRS
+338 WKAGMQNVRS

-387 LSAFLTIT
+387 LSSFLTIT
-395 LLFHALFE
+395 LLFHAVFE

-420 LPTQFPKVFLNAYAK
+420 LPTQFPKVFLDAYSK
-435 FPKWGIRLMFALFIL
+435 FSKWGTRLMLVLFIA

-458 LNVHTDIGN
+458 LNIHTDIGN

-490 SPTYFIVEG
+490 ASTYFIVEG

-514 RLNQTEKEGLVKSYL
+514 RLANAEKEGLVKAYL
-529 AVSNIIPSGR
+529 ATSNIIPSESNQQKTYSDFRKIIYGNT
-539 FQAGSILDLEKLV
+539 GILKVMLEKPGSYLTSNA
-552 FGIKKRWTEILINN
+552 RD
-566 ELPQMLA
+566 
-573 PNVRNYLTEIGVE
+573 YLTEIGVE
-586 NHSIFVKSLLLSHDF
+586 NDSAIIASFNSNVWLNTWDSL
-601 IDFEKIDKNDRFVDV
+601 
-616 DLKNDFPQSLSF
+616 PQSLNS
-628 LLQILWIGH
+628 LLQMLWLGR

-648 LHVSDKFDAQKMA
+648 LHVSDKFDAQKIA
-661 EDLPSVHVVNKMQ
+661 EGLPGVHVVNKKH
-674 NINHAL
+674 NINNAL
-680 TKISHVSIA
+680 TKISQVSLK
-689 LVGVAYAVVFLIL
+689 LVGFAYVVVFFILI
-702 VIVYKFKDAVRII
+702 IVYKFKDAVRII
-715 RAPVLASLFAAS
+715 RAPVSASLFAAS
-727 FFGYMNIDFNF
+727 VFGYAGIEFNF

-758 KEGGRSNLTT
+758 KEGGRQNLTT
-768 ALAIMLSAMTTLISF
+768 TLAIMLSAMTTIISF

-789 AFVPVHT
+789 AFVPIHT